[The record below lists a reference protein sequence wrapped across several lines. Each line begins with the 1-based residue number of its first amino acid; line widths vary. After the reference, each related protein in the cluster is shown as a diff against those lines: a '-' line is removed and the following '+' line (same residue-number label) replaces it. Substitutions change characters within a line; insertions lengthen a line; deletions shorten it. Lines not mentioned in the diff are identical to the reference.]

1 MGGDAI
7 VVFFSSLVPASAF
20 AHSHICTFSHSH
32 ICTFPK
38 Y

>member
-20 AHSHICTFSHSH
+20 AHSHICTF
-32 ICTFPK
+32 PK

>member
-7 VVFFSSLVPASAF
+7 VFFFQQPRPRVG
-20 AHSHICTFSHSH
+20 ICTFSHSH